1 MYYDKYDD
9 NDLLRSIL
17 FFWNV
22 FPRETPDGSW
32 KVQNFVCGGQ
42 IELNQMGRNYF
53 LSRKI
58 SRLREKQG
66 EKQGSFYVVETKR
79 SPICLHFY
87 TYELRDLRQ
96 IVICRTWSANIF
108 LVYNSFF
115 SLAVAFFT

>member
-53 LSRKI
+53 VSRKTCEPQCHHVLF
-58 SRLREKQG
+58 RD
-66 EKQGSFYVVETKR
+66 F
-79 SPICLHFY
+79 ICYHHHN
-87 TYELRDLRQ
+87 ENQ
-96 IVICRTWSANIF
+96 HGH
-108 LVYNSFF
+108 
-115 SLAVAFFT
+115 